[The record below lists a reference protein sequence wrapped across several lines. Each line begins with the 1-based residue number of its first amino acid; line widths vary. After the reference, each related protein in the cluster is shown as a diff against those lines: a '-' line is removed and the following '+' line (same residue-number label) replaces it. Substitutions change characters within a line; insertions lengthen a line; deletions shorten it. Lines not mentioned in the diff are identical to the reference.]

1 MSKNQRINQV
11 EPLITKKDAQSVYDY
26 LTSGGWVTEHNV
38 TREFE
43 DQVKDYVDRKYAVAV
58 PNGTIAI
65 YLALISAGIKKGD
78 RVAVPN
84 LTMIATVNAVIWAGA
99 TPVLI
104 DVDKELNMS
113 YEKLIDVKNL
123 KAVIFVPL
131 NGRTSNG
138 LEIERWCK
146 KNKLLLI
153 EDSAH
158 ALGSKYSNGKYCG
171 NLGDLSVFS
180 FTPHKIITTGQGGM
194 DLTNSKKFEKELVK
208 IKTFNRSKD
217 KSDWH
222 DGFGLNFKI
231 TDLQSTLGLSQFAT
245 LDKRIKD
252 KRRIHKLFSALNS
265 QYFKIGSF
273 KDFELPWFID
283 VFAKTKKD
291 LKNIQDLLLKNNIE
305 TRSGYPALS
314 KQKYLKKVLKTD
326 LSYSEKLHEKILW
339 LPSSPDLSKDSIER
353 VLKLLENY
361 SDK

>member
-1 MSKNQRINQV
+1 MISQV
-11 EPLITKKDAQSVYDY
+11 EPNISNEDVQN
-26 LTSGGWVTEHNV
+26 VTEYMESGSWITEHKVTEKLEENV
-38 TREFE
+38 AS
-43 DQVKDYVDRKYAVAV
+43 YVNRKYSVAV

-65 YLALISAGIKKGD
+65 YLGLLASGIKEGHK
-78 RVAVPN
+78 VAVPN
-84 LTMIATVNAVIWAGA
+84 ITMIATINAIIWAGA
-99 TPVLI
+99 QPVII
-104 DVDKELNMS
+104 DTDNSLCMSVESLNS
-113 YEKLIDVKNL
+113 VSDID
-123 KAVIFVPL
+123 AVIFVPL
-131 NGRTSNG
+131 NGRTGSG
-138 LEIERWCK
+138 IKIQDYCK
-146 KNKLLLI
+146 KNNILLI

-158 ALGSKYSNGKYCG
+158 ALGSSYTNQKCG
-171 NLGDLSVFS
+171 TLGNISIFS
-180 FTPHKIITTGQGGM
+180 FTPHKIITMGQGGM
-194 DLTNSKKFEKELVK
+194 VLLDDDNVYQNLIDL
-208 IKTFNRSKD
+208 KTFNREKD
-217 KSDWH
+217 KSDIH
-222 DGFGLNFKI
+222 KGFGLNFKI